1 VIDIETADRA
11 HFGTGCFDPCDKR
24 FNAPIVGGKRAASDS
39 VEDRSH

>member
-11 HFGTGCFDPCDKR
+11 HLGTGRFDPFEKR
-24 FNAPIVGGKRAASDS
+24 FNAPIVGGKRSASDS